1 MSLDVHGCQRKY
13 SNLQDH
19 SCFVRCDEFPRGL
32 IELVMLIPGA
42 KRREMDVTLYGGLDA
57 ILDWIEAQENS
68 GNGSN
73 RKHARRCSCGS
84 VWLGGCG
91 G

>member
-1 MSLDVHGCQRKY
+1 
-13 SNLQDH
+13 
-19 SCFVRCDEFPRGL
+19 
-32 IELVMLIPGA
+32 MLIPGA